1 MFTLLRRKKVS
12 EGITASDTAAVDAGL
27 LQPHSA
33 ATLLATPRRKKLLEH
48 IWQRTSLSRAQFA
61 QLYQA
66 PIERYAALV
75 QLFPASEHHHHA
87 YHGGMLDH
95 ALESVAYVLKLRQ
108 SHLLPV
114 GAAPE
119 LQAAQA
125 EVWTAAAAYA
135 TLLHD
140 VGKIAVDIDVQHAD
154 GTLWHPWHGN
164 LKHPYRFRY
173 RPDRI
178 YRLHGAAAGLLYTQL
193 LGEAI
198 LDWMN
203 DCPDVWAS
211 LLFVLA
217 GQYEHAGMLGEL
229 VMQADRAS
237 VAQQMGGNP
246 DAVRESP
253 VQSLQRKLVAALR
266 LLTREQWKLNQ
277 PEASDGWLT
286 GDALWLV
293 SKNACDKLRAH
304 LLSQGIEGV
313 PSSNPAMFNVLQ
325 EHGIVQATPE
335 GKAIWRAT
343 VTSLTGW
350 VQSFTFL
357 RVAPALIWDDGN
369 RPAAFK
375 GTVRVDAE
383 EAPLTTGAAAPNVA
397 ELSANAPN
405 DEVTRQRDAVDLALD
420 VLTETA
426 VSAPKAVDL
435 IASFPDALAQERSPG
450 EQFMFWLGG
459 AVRRRTVKIN
469 EQKALVHSVAG
480 TAYLLSPGIFQ
491 RYVLEHPGVTRGIDL
506 DGLADWR
513 WIQREFERLRV
524 HRKRA
529 NGLNIWICEVTGPR
543 KSRRVHGYLLEDGS
557 ALFGEMPADNPHLR
571 VIEDAAGAA

>member
-1 MFTLLRRKKVS
+1 MFTLLRRKRAS
-12 EGITASDTAAVDAGL
+12 EAITAPNTAAVDAGL
-27 LQPHSA
+27 LQPQTA
-33 ATLLATPRRKKLLEH
+33 ATLLATPRRQKLLEH
-48 IWQRTSLSRAQFA
+48 IWQRTSLSRAQFST
-61 QLYQA
+61 LYQA
-66 PIERYAALV
+66 PVERYAALV

-95 ALESVAYVLKLRQ
+95 ALESVAYALKLRQ

-135 TLLHD
+135 TLIHD
-140 VGKIAVDIDVQHAD
+140 VGKIAVDIDVEHAD
-154 GTLWHPWHGN
+154 GTTWHPWHGT
-164 LKHPYRFRY
+164 LKQPYRFRY

-178 YRLHGAAAGLLYTQL
+178 YRLHGAAAGLLYIQL

-198 LDWMN
+198 LDWVH

-246 DAVRESP
+246 DAVREAP

-286 GDALWLV
+286 EDALWLV

-313 PSSNPAMFNVLQ
+313 PSSNPALFNILQ

-343 VTSLTGW
+343 VTSLSGW

-369 RPAAFK
+369 RPADFK

-383 EAPLTTGAAAPNVA
+383 EAPLSTGALAPNAA
-397 ELSANAPN
+397 EMPVNAKN
-405 DEVTRQRDAVDLALD
+405 DEVVRQSDAVDLALD
-420 VLTETA
+420 VLTEPAASVPQSIDPT
-426 VSAPKAVDL
+426 VSLPQP
-435 IASFPDALAQERSPG
+435 IAQERSLG
-450 EQFMFWLGG
+450 EQFMFWLGE

-480 TAYLLSPGIFQ
+480 TAYILSPGIFQ
-491 RYVLEHPGVTRGIDL
+491 RYVLEHPGVTQGVDL

-524 HRKRA
+524 HRKRG

-557 ALFGEMPADNPHLR
+557 TLFGVVPGDNPHLK
-571 VIEDAAGAA
+571 VIDDATNAA